1 MLYIDI
7 DGVLADSDGYLA
19 ILEPRSIS
27 DTHLLFKTLA
37 KNSETVFI
45 ESKPLVDLSFLKT
58 LDEFTLLTAL
68 PNRANIACFYD
79 SENDVEK
86 VFSNYIRNKKS
97 WVEKHIGKCQLI
109 ITEAAAS
116 KADYCKS
123 SKDILIDDSDKNRKK
138 WIAKGGIAF
147 KSVEDYLMNFN
158 PAAFG
163 KPILT
168 KNELW

>member
-19 ILEPRSIS
+19 TLEPRIVS

-37 KNSETVFI
+37 NNSETVFLK
-45 ESKPLVDLSFLKT
+45 SKPLVDLSFLNNV
-58 LDEFTLLTAL
+58 DEFVLLTAL
-68 PNRANIACFYD
+68 PNRANIASFIETD
-79 SENDVEK
+79 NDVEK
-86 VFSNYIRNKKS
+86 VFSNYKANKRA
-97 WVEKHIGKCQLI
+97 WVKENIGDCEVI

-138 WIAKGGIAF
+138 WVAKGGLAF
-147 KSVEDYLMNFN
+147 KSVEDYMHNFN
-158 PAAFG
+158 PSAFG